1 MLTHIAQAVGNALYG
16 LKSMGDSQEVRELVA
31 ALTVKVQ
38 ECGEELKPQEV
49 GMALTGIKRLC
60 DSQEVRELV
69 AALTAKVREC
79 ERLDE
84 RAVGKVI
91 CGLRQLGDSQEVR
104 ELSWVALLALLDED
118 G

>member
-1 MLTHIAQAVGNALYG
+1 MHLPGEVTAAIAVKVRALDGRETTTAQTVGNALYG
-16 LKSMGDSQEVRELVA
+16 LQSMGDSQEVRELVA

-38 ECGEELKPQEV
+38 ECGEQLKAQEV
-49 GMALTGIKRLC
+49 GNALYGLQSMC

-84 RAVGKVI
+84 
-91 CGLRQLGDSQEVR
+91 
-104 ELSWVALLALLDED
+104 
-118 G
+118 